1 MLIWYLKT
9 KKLNQSFKR
18 KTIRKLKGESV
29 DFLKCSFIGE
39 FNDGDVLEKHYL
51 YLYGIVLSINQE
63 LFIYVFNNDI
73 VDKINS
79 IRDNDINIKN
89 IFVNTSSSERLMK
102 SFYEF
107 TTFNDEYKMYFS
119 DDRWNLF
126 ATSSTLDYT
135 YDFTSNTSFN
145 SSNTSFNSSSNS
157 GSYFNF

>member
-1 MLIWYLKT
+1 M
-9 KKLNQSFKR
+9 
-18 KTIRKLKGESV
+18 
-29 DFLKCSFIGE
+29 
-39 FNDGDVLEKHYL
+39 
-51 YLYGIVLSINQE
+51 SINQE

-79 IRDNDINIKN
+79 IRDNDINIPN

-135 YDFTSNTSFN
+135 YDFTF
-145 SSNTSFNSSSNS
+145 NTSFNSSSNS